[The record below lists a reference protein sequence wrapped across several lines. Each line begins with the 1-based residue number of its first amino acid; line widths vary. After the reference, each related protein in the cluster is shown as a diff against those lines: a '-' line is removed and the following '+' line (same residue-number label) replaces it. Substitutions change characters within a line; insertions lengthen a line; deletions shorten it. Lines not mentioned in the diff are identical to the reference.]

1 LLGVITPSN
10 TKKSGAQ
17 TSRGGGVTT
26 LNQFSDIVSKTHQ
39 YEVNQSRS
47 GIAKLMSAASDA
59 RKSAGSTMEFDTTM
73 NRLKEQYNDVR
84 EAEVLRQR
92 EALETKVEYNN

>member
-1 LLGVITPSN
+1 M
-10 TKKSGAQ
+10 
-17 TSRGGGVTT
+17 
-26 LNQFSDIVSKTHQ
+26 
-39 YEVNQSRS
+39 
-47 GIAKLMSAASDA
+47 LMSAASDA

-73 NRLKEQYNDVR
+73 NRLKEQYNEVR